1 MPIGKIISLEN
12 NYGII
17 STNSFK
23 FKDERIPFEIE
34 KRMLE
39 IFTGMGYLESPDRF
53 PCR

>member
-23 FKDERIPFEIE
+23 FKDERIPLKLKKE
-34 KRMLE
+34 
-39 IFTGMGYLESPDRF
+39 
-53 PCR
+53 C